1 MKRRLLFALLLIMIL
16 TAAYLAGTKD
26 RPGIEPVLNISILK
40 KPPYTERKPLSPLDF
55 MGKPLPT
62 PTAPNGTR

>member
-1 MKRRLLFALLLIMIL
+1 MKRRLLLAILILIL

-26 RPGIEPVLNISILK
+26 RQGIEPVLNISILK